1 MSVQAVQLPSDDTA
15 SQELIEESIDR
26 YVRRCR
32 DALGDLVR
40 DEGFTGAVS
49 EHRGIQHD
57 RMRRQVREL
66 GEQLA
71 ERERGQIG
79 KRDSILVT
87 AELPP
92 GLFDEPGVKFRSAC
106 HEDNA
111 CRVGVD
117 SKSGLQRGRE
127 LSLQEHARH
136 MAWQC
141 TTLDLSSVDPA
152 EDDSCAR
159 KHQVSLAQEEIERGA
174 HRRHDNINLLRGV
187 LRTKV
192 VAKQW
197 QVGV

>member
-32 DALGDLVR
+32 DALGDLVG
-40 DEGFTGAVS
+40 DEGFACAVS
-49 EHRGIQHD
+49 EHRGIQNN

-79 KRDSILVT
+79 KRESILVT
-87 AELPP
+87 AELPS
-92 GLFDEPGVKFRSAC
+92 GLFDEPSVKFRGAC
-106 HEDNA
+106 NEDNA

-117 SKSGLQRGRE
+117 SENDFQRGSE
-127 LSLQEHARH
+127 LPLQEHPRH
-136 MAWQC
+136 VTWQC

-152 EDDSCAR
+152 EDDWCAR
-159 KHQVSLAQEEIERGA
+159 KHRISLAQEEIERRA
-174 HRRHDNINLLRGV
+174 HHRNDNINLLRGV
-187 LRTKV
+187 LRAKV
-192 VAKQW
+192 VTKQL
-197 QVGV
+197 QVRV